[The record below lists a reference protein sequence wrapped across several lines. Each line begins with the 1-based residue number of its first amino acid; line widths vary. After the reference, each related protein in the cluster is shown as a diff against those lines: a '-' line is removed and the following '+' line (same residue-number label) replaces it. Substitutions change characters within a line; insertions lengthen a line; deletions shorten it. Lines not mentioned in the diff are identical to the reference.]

1 MHMRAILIII
11 VMLAFV
17 FSSSALA
24 VNKTGAKKLE
34 RKKADTLIKIKKDDL
49 RSSSGTRQSATDRR
63 KDYNDF
69 IDKNNNGLDDRIES
83 RKKKAAESR
92 SSDKKKPDK
101 QKKSSPPPEKKTKK
115 K

>member
-1 MHMRAILIII
+1 MHMRSILIVI
-11 VMLAFV
+11 VMLAFM

-24 VNKTGAKKLE
+24 VNKTGAKKLD
-34 RKKADTLIKIKKDDL
+34 RKKVDTLIKLKKDNL
-49 RSSSGTRQSATDRR
+49 RSSGTRQSATDRR

-92 SSDKKKPDK
+92 SSDKKKTDK